1 MDLRI
6 IAGTVVVVVLLVIFF
21 YNNMVRLRNQVRN
34 SWAQIDVQLKR
45 RNDLIPNLIETVKG
59 YMKHERELLTKITEL
74 RSSVMSASSPKELG
88 QLNSQLSSA
97 LGSLKVAVES
107 YPDLK
112 ASQNF
117 QQLQEELTNT
127 EDKIAYSRKFYN
139 STVLDYN
146 TSIQVFPNVLFANM
160 FGFKAFEFFEAN
172 EEERKDVK
180 VDFSDQSAK

>member
-1 MDLRI
+1 MGIGIWILI
-6 IAGTVVVVVLLVIFF
+6 ILGALALFF
-21 YNNMVRLRNQVRN
+21 YFMYNRLVTLRMRIKEAW
-34 SWAQIDVQLKR
+34 SDIDIQLKR
-45 RNDLIPNLIETVKG
+45 RNSLIPNLVDTVKG
-59 YMKHERELLTKITEL
+59 YMTHERELLTKITQL

-88 QLNSQLSSA
+88 QLNSQISSA

-180 VDFSDQSAK
+180 VDFDTK